1 MRLAVTPRELDIA
14 IGEPVVLQLEIYNS
28 RPVIDGY
35 KASLLGLGD
44 QAFTADP
51 PELSLFPETGGVM
64 VLTFALPSGFP
75 AGPRIIGVKAASV
88 TDPRVSAVE
97 EIQINVAPVS
107 LATLAVEPVMVTAG
121 KEAEFVLTLD
131 NRGNVPLES
140 QLLATDST
148 GKLGFRVAPAALAV
162 GPGETGLAQAVAA
175 GRRPFFGSPI
185 PHQLTFTAE
194 TAAEPLTA
202 TATFLQKPR
211 IPRAALTLLSILAA
225 IALWGAVLLLGVNK
239 AIDRVTGDGDAEPAA
254 AVTAGPLSGDMMGS
268 VAGKVSARPDGGGAI
283 VSLLPLPSGEE
294 GGAPPPEAPEPVT
307 TGPTGEFLFEKVAAP
322 GSYQIVF
329 AKAGFGT
336 QSRLIELKLGEALS
350 GVDVTLVSGTG
361 AISGLVSDGNGP
373 LGAVS
378 VVASNGTDMIT
389 TLSSP
394 SGPVGAYSL
403 DGLPTP
409 GTYLLAFSKADFGT
423 QTSVVDLAVGQKLT
437 GQNIE
442 LTKGRGSV
450 SGTVLSQTGEPVP
463 DVLVTVTAGA
473 GTVPPIVVTGPSTST
488 TTTVEPPTTTIPGPP
503 AKVLGS
509 TMSLNEGPVGYFSVS
524 GLPTP
529 GTFTVTFQKQG
540 FLVKTATVAL
550 AENGNETGLS
560 PLLQPSTGSV
570 SGVVTEDIRRAP
582 ACEPGQCLLAG
593 VNVRVTDRNGAEVRA
608 TVSANSPPESLGR
621 YEIAGLQAGTYNVT
635 FSKTGYVPQTFSLTL
650 TDNQQNPL
658 DVSLKGEPGVIT
670 GTAPNCTAV
679 ALVFRDGASLDPP
692 VGAVPRPDGTYR
704 LGRVETPGEYRLVF
718 FMGAEPLDVI
728 DIDLAPG
735 QSLTAINGFCP
746 MATTTTCPF
755 LYCLLTGTSVP
766 PERAS

>member
-1 MRLAVTPRELDIA
+1 MRLAVTPTELDIA

-35 KASLLGLGD
+35 QASLLGLGD

-75 AGPRIIGVKAASV
+75 AGPRVIGVKAASV

-97 EIQINVAPVS
+97 EIQISVAAVS
-107 LATLAVEPVMVTAG
+107 VATLAVEPLMVTAG
-121 KEAEFVLTLD
+121 NEAEFALSLD

-140 QLLATDST
+140 RLVAVDST
-148 GKLGFRVAPAALAV
+148 GKLEFQVEPAGLAA
-162 GPGETGLAQAVAA
+162 GPGETGLARVVVS

-239 AIDRVTGDGDAEPAA
+239 AIDRVAGGDDDKEAAA
-254 AVTAGPLSGDMMGS
+254 AVTAGPISGGKLGS

-283 VSLLPLPSGEE
+283 VTLLPLPSGEE
-294 GGAPPPEAPEPVT
+294 GAAPPPEAPEPVT
-307 TGPTGEFLFEKVAAP
+307 TGPTGEFLFQEVAAP
-322 GSYQIVF
+322 GTYQIVF

-336 QSRLIELKLGEALS
+336 QSRLIELKLGEALA

-378 VVASNGTDMIT
+378 VMASNGTDTIT

-394 SGPVGAYSL
+394 SGPVGSYSL

-409 GTYLLAFSKADFGT
+409 GTYLLAFSKAAFGT
-423 QTSVVDLAVGQKLT
+423 QTTVIDLAAGQKLT

-450 SGTVLSQTGEPVP
+450 SGTVLSQTGEPVA

-473 GTVPPIVVTGPSTST
+473 GTVPPIVVVGPST
-488 TTTVEPPTTTIPGPP
+488 TTTTPVEETTTTVPGPP
-503 AKVLGS
+503 AKILGS

-582 ACEPGQCLLAG
+582 ACEPGQCLLPG

-658 DVSLKGEPGVIT
+658 DVNLKGEPGVIT

-679 ALVFRDGASLDPP
+679 ALLFRNNAALDP
-692 VGAVPRPDGTYR
+692 
-704 LGRVETPGEYRLVF
+704 
-718 FMGAEPLDVI
+718 
-728 DIDLAPG
+728 
-735 QSLTAINGFCP
+735 
-746 MATTTTCPF
+746 
-755 LYCLLTGTSVP
+755 
-766 PERAS
+766 